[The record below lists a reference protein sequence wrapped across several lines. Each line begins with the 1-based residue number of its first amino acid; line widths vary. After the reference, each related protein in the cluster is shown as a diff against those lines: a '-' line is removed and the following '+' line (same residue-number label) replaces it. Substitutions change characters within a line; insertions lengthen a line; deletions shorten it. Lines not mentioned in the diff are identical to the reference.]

1 MVNGDRNETGGWCSN
16 RSSRKPK
23 FWFCLVRVRTVMAA
37 MTLFSCSC
45 NSPGSRPM
53 QPDVQENRFGIL
65 KAAYESFNR
74 GDMAAAVVAVDPN
87 VEWIEPAEFPGG
99 GRTISRSERR
109 DGVSGQLAGRMGRGP
124 SNPELLI
131 PAGDKV
137 VVLSMH
143 ISAARKRGMARGA
156 TRGCLHVPRTCH
168 CVHACICESW

>member
-1 MVNGDRNETGGWCSN
+1 
-16 RSSRKPK
+16 
-23 FWFCLVRVRTVMAA
+23 
-37 MTLFSCSC
+37 
-45 NSPGSRPM
+45 M

-124 SNPELLI
+124 
-131 PAGDKV
+131 K
-137 VVLSMH
+137 
-143 ISAARKRGMARGA
+143 
-156 TRGCLHVPRTCH
+156 
-168 CVHACICESW
+168 